1 MKIIIEDL
9 KDGEEEEIII
19 RSNNIDDSILQ
30 MIYGIKMHTKKI
42 VGLYNGRITMIEPKD
57 IFYFESVDNRTFI
70 YCEKQIFES
79 KMKLYE
85 IENQYENTDFFRAS
99 KSIILNLSKI
109 KNLSPAFNG
118 RFEALLK
125 NNEKVIISRQFVP
138 ILKKKLGL
146 YGGLIYEG
154 IY

>member
-30 MIYGIKMHTKKI
+30 MIYGVKMHTQKM
-42 VGLYNGRITMIEPKD
+42 VGLYNGRMTMIEPKD
-57 IFYFESVDNRTFI
+57 IFYFESVDNKTFI
-70 YCEKQIFES
+70 YCEKQVFES

-138 ILKKKLGL
+138 ALKKKLGL
-146 YGGLIYEG
+146 
-154 IY
+154 

>member
-30 MIYGIKMHTKKI
+30 MIYGVKMNSQKI
-42 VGLYNGRITMIEPKD
+42 VGLHNGRMTMIEPKD
-57 IFYFESVDNRTFI
+57 IFYFESVDNKTFI
-70 YCEKQIFES
+70 YCEKQVYES

-85 IENQYENTDFFRAS
+85 IENQYENTDFFRSS
-99 KSIILNLSKI
+99 KSTILNLSKI

-138 ILKKKLGL
+138 VLKKKLGL
-146 YGGLIYEG
+146 
-154 IY
+154 

>member
-30 MIYGIKMHTKKI
+30 MIYSVKMHTQKM
-42 VGLYNGRITMIEPKD
+42 VGLYNGRMTMIEPKD
-57 IFYFESVDNRTFI
+57 IFYFESVDNKTFI

-85 IENQYENTDFFRAS
+85 IESQYENTDFFRAS

-118 RFEALLK
+118 RFEALLR

-146 YGGLIYEG
+146 
-154 IY
+154 

>member
-30 MIYGIKMHTKKI
+30 MIYGVKMNAQKI
-42 VGLYNGRITMIEPKD
+42 VGLHNGRMNMIEPKD
-57 IFYFESVDNRTFI
+57 VFYFESVDNKTFI

-99 KSIILNLSKI
+99 KSIIVNLSKI

-138 ILKKKLGL
+138 VLKKKLGL
-146 YGGLIYEG
+146 
-154 IY
+154 

>member
-30 MIYGIKMHTKKI
+30 MIYSVKMHTQKI
-42 VGLYNGRITMIEPKD
+42 VGLYNGRMTMIEPKD
-57 IFYFESVDNRTFI
+57 IFYFESVDNKTFI

-85 IENQYENTDFFRAS
+85 IESQYENTDFFRAS

-118 RFEALLK
+118 RFEALLR

-146 YGGLIYEG
+146 
-154 IY
+154 